1 MSKSTEISTLSK
13 SEEMN
18 SMAKEMAP
26 MATRWVT
33 CGYCGW
39 SGLGGTSPTLNNS
52 EREREREQER
62 ELLGV

>member
-26 MATRWVT
+26 GSY
-33 CGYCGW
+33 GY
-39 SGLGGTSPTLNNS
+39 
-52 EREREREQER
+52 
-62 ELLGV
+62 